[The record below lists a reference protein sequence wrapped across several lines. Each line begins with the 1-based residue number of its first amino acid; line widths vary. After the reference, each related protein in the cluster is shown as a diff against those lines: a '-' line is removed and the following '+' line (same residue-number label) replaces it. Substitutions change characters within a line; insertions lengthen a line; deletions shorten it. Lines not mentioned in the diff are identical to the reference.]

1 MLCYL
6 CRSSLFHEVYQVHLI
21 PDDNFRQ
28 IVCVIVWTC
37 GWSHRAVFW
46 SGYHGHVIRLPDTQL
61 YNCVVGQ
68 STRLI
73 SLYACSCCVSVPFL
87 LLFLVPFIL
96 HMTHFHIYV
105 ERALVAFRFHFS
117 FISPAFSL
125 HMSLFHCSSG
135 TNVSICTNQKKFGS
149 ISAWYSTYCPDRP
162 SLPVFHFAIFS
173 ISPAPV
179 PDNIRNVSF
188 FQSRWNLIRELVLL
202 QFLAHAWYRV
212 LPNGRI
218 AVYVTF
224 SSSPLQLVSSS

>member
-1 MLCYL
+1 M
-6 CRSSLFHEVYQVHLI
+6 
-21 PDDNFRQ
+21 
-28 IVCVIVWTC
+28 
-37 GWSHRAVFW
+37 
-46 SGYHGHVIRLPDTQL
+46 IRLPDTQL

-73 SLYACSCCVSVPFL
+73 SLYACSCRVSVPFL

-96 HMTHFHIYV
+96 HMTHFHIYA

-135 TNVSICTNQKKFGS
+135 TNVSICTNQKKFGR

-202 QFLAHAWYRV
+202 QFLAHA
-212 LPNGRI
+212 
-218 AVYVTF
+218 
-224 SSSPLQLVSSS
+224 

>member
-6 CRSSLFHEVYQVHLI
+6 CRSSLFHEVYQVYLI
-21 PDDNFRQ
+21 PGDNFRR
-28 IVCVIVWTC
+28 IVCVIVWRC

-96 HMTHFHIYV
+96 HMTHFHIYA

-135 TNVSICTNQKKFGS
+135 TNVSICTNQKSSAVFLPGTPLIVQIDLPS
-149 ISAWYSTYCPDRP
+149 QYFISLFSQF
-162 SLPVFHFAIFS
+162 LP
-173 ISPAPV
+173 
-179 PDNIRNVSF
+179 
-188 FQSRWNLIRELVLL
+188 L
-202 QFLAHAWYRV
+202 QFLTTFVMSRFFNHVGIWYG
-212 LPNGRI
+212 N
-218 AVYVTF
+218 
-224 SSSPLQLVSSS
+224 